1 MEKQQIL
8 IDANMA
14 TQIIEN
20 EWANSDPFA
29 KSWDDLISLNGI
41 EKNFKRRV
49 SRIEKAAPPQGMSN
63 ALDRGAN
70 GTTVNSVPRDPDG
83 QISRRYL
90 SDSKAIGQ
98 NEDRTVGSKK
108 INPGQVYRNGYGIF
122 DLITPPYNLY
132 ELSAYYDTS
141 FANHAAIDAKVSN
154 TVGLGYKFDMT
165 SSTLMKLESMD
176 DETKKKNAKRRI
188 EKLKIQ
194 LGAWIEELNDDESLT
209 KILEKVVTDMQ
220 ATGNGYIEVGRTV
233 TGDIGYVGHIPA
245 TTMRVRR
252 LHDGYIQIIAGSLTY
267 FRNFG
272 ATNPNPVTSDNRPNE
287 VIHLKEYSPLNTFY
301 GVPDIMAAM
310 TSLQGDQMAQ
320 RYNIDY
326 FENKAVPRYIITVK
340 GAKLTPE
347 AEDKLFRFFQT
358 GLKGQSHRTLY
369 IPLPGDSE
377 GSKIEFEMHPVENG
391 VQEASFGQYR
401 KQNRDDILMAHQVP
415 LSKLGGVDAA
425 STAASMTQDR
435 TFRDQ
440 VARPLQEYV
449 AKAINKI
456 IREKTDIVEL
466 NFNQVSLTDEI
477 AESQILERYVK
488 NQILVPNEAREVIGY
503 PQRDGA
509 DKPLELNPRQAAD
522 AKGNMPGNKTR
533 DAERTNEQSDG
544 AAAISGRN
552 PKGTGAKTD

>member
-1 MEKQQIL
+1 MTQEFL
-8 IDANMA
+8 IDAKMA
-14 TQIIEN
+14 EQIIEN
-20 EWANSDPFA
+20 EFANADPFN
-29 KSWDDLISLNGI
+29 KSWEDLAGLRGI
-41 EKNFKRRV
+41 NKNFKRRQARV
-49 SRIEKAAPPQGMSN
+49 EKAVPPQGMAVSSTGGN
-63 ALDRGAN
+63 NTLIN
-70 GTTVNSVPRDPDG
+70 QVPRDPDG

-90 SDSKAIGQ
+90 SDSRSIGQ
-98 NEDRTVGSKK
+98 NADHTVGSKK

-141 FANHAAIDAKVSN
+141 FANHAAVDAKVSN
-154 TVGLGYKFDMT
+154 AVGLGYKFDMT
-165 SSTLMKLESMD
+165 TATLMKLESM
-176 DETKKKNAKRRI
+176 ESEKAKQKAKKKI
-188 EKLKIQ
+188 EQLKIQ
-194 LGAWIEELNDDESLT
+194 LGDWLENLNDDDSLT

-233 TGDIGYVGHIPA
+233 AGDIGYVGHIPA

-252 LHDGYIQIIAGSLTY
+252 LHDGYIQIIAGTIVY

-272 ATNPNPVTSDNRPNE
+272 ATNQNPVTEDPRPNE

-301 GVPDIMAAM
+301 GVPDIIAAM
-310 TSLQGDQMAQ
+310 TSLQGDLMAA

-391 VQEASFGQYR
+391 VQEASFSQYR

-415 LSKLGGVDAA
+415 LSKLGGVDSGSIAA
-425 STAASMTQDR
+425 AMTQDR

-440 VARPLQEYV
+440 VAKPLQEYV
-449 AKAINKI
+449 DKAINKI
-456 IREKTDIVEL
+456 IKEKTDIIKL
-466 NFNQVSLTDEI
+466 SFNQASLIDEI
-477 AESQILERYVK
+477 AQSQIHERYVK
-488 NQILVPNEAREVIGY
+488 NQIMVPNEVREEIGF
-503 PQRDGA
+503 PQRDGG
-509 DKPLELNPRQAAD
+509 DQPLELNPRQAAD
-522 AKGNMPGNKTR
+522 AKGNMDGNKTR
-533 DAERTNEQSDG
+533 DSERTNSQSDG
-544 AAAISGRN
+544 PAAISGRN
-552 PKGTGAKTD
+552 PKGEGPKTS